1 MQYICIHNRILL
13 NRKQGNL
20 AVCDNIDH
28 LQCVILSEISQRKTN
43 TI

>member
-1 MQYICIHNRILL
+1 MHNRILL
-13 NRKQGNL
+13 NHKQEGNL

-28 LQCVILSEISQRKTN
+28 LKCVILSEISQRKTN